1 MLYIDI
7 SRVIGEGMVSAVL
20 DELVH
25 HQDKESFPISKL
37 CKIWDSGVIKE
48 RILDQLKGLSKNKR
62 TLEEAAR

>member
-1 MLYIDI
+1 
-7 SRVIGEGMVSAVL
+7 MVSAVL